1 MAFKIVDYMCDCAI
15 RLKSIGHTEHD
26 PRFFRCS
33 SIANLEEL
41 LQSTTAGSPCVVVT
55 DSPEGRLEDG
65 DSDNVQD
72 RQFYSFAVFAH
83 VDAGDFS
90 KREDSIKLTKAVAF
104 KILSKMK
111 RDKKYENLGSY
122 GFPRVGLR
130 NLDLGSVSY
139 TTVGPFG
146 DNFWG
151 TDVSFTILN
160 KPDLMYNAEDWLP
173 GE

>member
-1 MAFKIVDYMCDCAI
+1 MAFKIVDYMLDCAT
-15 RLKSIGHTEHD
+15 RLKSIGHTQYD

-41 LQSTTAGSPCVVVT
+41 LHTGMAGSPCVVVT
-55 DSPEGRLEDG
+55 DSPEGRLEDA

-72 RQFYSFAVFAH
+72 RQYYSFAVFAH

-90 KREDSIKLTKAVAF
+90 KREGAIQLTKAVAF
-104 KILSKMK
+104 KILGKMK
-111 RDKKYENLGSY
+111 RDKKGENSCSFGI
-122 GFPRVGLR
+122 FRVGLR
-130 NLDLGSVSY
+130 NLEIGSVSY

-160 KPDLMYNAEDWLP
+160 KPDLLYNAEDWLP
-173 GE
+173 YE